1 MTGPVQH
8 FLAKPLVM
16 TLAALSLGGCI
27 STSAGS
33 DGRYATPIGDAP
45 VISNETPYSRSLMC
59 IGSYNSGRPAPRIA
73 VGQIADYT
81 GKMEADGGGR
91 KITQGAALMAISAL
105 SKAGVHL
112 VERYDTSV
120 AELELKYANN
130 KLIGDTQ
137 APDAGYRKI
146 FAGSIAGSDYYLVG
160 GVTELN
166 YNIRSTGDD
175 AYWANTNAKAAA
187 NADAKTYVMNV
198 GLDLRLV
205 DTKTL
210 EVVDVISYQKQIV
223 GRELQ
228 AGVFNIFGTHI
239 FDIGAGDS
247 ALEPVQLAVRAVVER
262 AVLEMMSRLYH
273 VGPEACRGGDDPLA
287 DSNDPPP
294 LAYQHKAEAETP
306 ATAPTNAH
314 QEKSNAES
322 RQDPY
327 RGYSAVD
334 ASGDSGLRGGVE

>member
-1 MTGPVQH
+1 MTSRARRH
-8 FLAKPLVM
+8 FIKPLVF
-16 TLAALSLGGCI
+16 TLLALSLGGCI

-45 VISNETPYSRSLMC
+45 VISNETPYSDALECMGAANR
-59 IGSYNSGRPAPRIA
+59 GRPAPRIA

-81 GKMEADGGGR
+81 AKLEADGGGR

-105 SKAGVHL
+105 SKAGVRL

-130 KLIGDTQ
+130 KLIGDMR
-137 APDAGYRKI
+137 PEDGYRKI
-146 FAGSIAGSDYYLVG
+146 FAGSIAGSDFYLVG
-160 GVTELN
+160 GITELN
-166 YNIRSTGDD
+166 YNIRSVGDS
-175 AYWANTNAKAAA
+175 AYWAGSNAKVAA

-205 DTKTL
+205 DTRTL
-210 EVVDVISYQKQIV
+210 EVVHVISYQKQIV

-228 AGVFNIFGTHI
+228 AGVFSVLGTHV
-239 FDIGAGDS
+239 FDIGVGES

-262 AVLEMMSRLYH
+262 AVLEIMSRVYRT
-273 VGPEACRGGDDPLA
+273 GPEACRGGDDPLA

-294 LAYQHKAEAETP
+294 LTHPREASTESRAPDYAYQEE
-306 ATAPTNAH
+306 NNY
-314 QEKSNAES
+314 EES
-322 RQDPY
+322 HQDPY
-327 RGYSAVD
+327 RGYSD
-334 ASGDSGLRGGVE
+334 DKRTNDPSLRLGLQ

>member
-1 MTGPVQH
+1 MNPRARR
-8 FLAKPLVM
+8 FFAKPLVF
-16 TLAALSLGGCI
+16 TLVALSLGGCI

-45 VISNETPYSRSLMC
+45 VINNETPYSRALEC
-59 IGSYNSGRPAPRIA
+59 IGSYNAGRPAPRIA
-73 VGQIADYT
+73 VGQVADYT
-81 GKMEADGGGR
+81 AKYEADGGGR

-105 SKAGVHL
+105 SKAGARL

-130 KLIGDTQ
+130 KLIGD
-137 APDAGYRKI
+137 ARPDAGYRKI

-160 GVTELN
+160 GITELN
-166 YNIRSTGDD
+166 YNIRSTGDS
-175 AYWANTNAKAAA
+175 AYWADSNAKAAA

-223 GRELQ
+223 GREIQ
-228 AGVFNIFGTHI
+228 AGVFNVLGTHI
-239 FDIGAGDS
+239 FDIGAGES
-247 ALEPVQLAVRAVVER
+247 ALEPIQLAVRAVVER
-262 AVLEMMSRLYH
+262 AVLEMMSHLYR
-273 VGPEACRGGDDPLA
+273 VGPETCRGGDDPLA

-294 LAYQHKAEAETP
+294 LASTREAQSDGQAPANVPQEENRNEETHK
-306 ATAPTNAH
+306 
-314 QEKSNAES
+314 
-322 RQDPY
+322 DPY
-327 RGYSAVD
+327 RGYSAD
-334 ASGDSGLRGGVE
+334 KRTHDPSLRLGLD